1 MREYVYN
8 VHKANMYMYIINQM
22 LILVIG
28 QIAGIVF
35 LDQEIL
41 TLQAQYL
48 LTQKVSLH
56 IILTGDQSQYLINIY
71 QDFDSIIHKDDIM
84 Y

>member
-1 MREYVYN
+1 
-8 VHKANMYMYIINQM
+8 MYMYIINQM